1 MISDIESLINGDT
14 RGIRDTLTDM
24 MWVEREAG
32 ENLSS
37 INIPAALSRTDDLTY
52 DEKRLVLEMVK
63 GRLAKI
69 FNYIRAD
76 LLVDGQPG
84 DSVPD
89 NMTASER
96 VLFNEVTQYSLDY
109 LARVRQLMMI
119 LVQQMEVRQHET
131 LSYLPDMRQKIHV

>member
-1 MISDIESLINGDT
+1 MMSDIESLINGDT

-24 MWVEREAG
+24 MWEEREAG

-37 INIPAALSRTDDLTY
+37 INIPAVLSRTDDLTY
-52 DEKRLVLEMVK
+52 DEKRLVLELVK

-69 FNYIRAD
+69 INYIRAD

-109 LARVRQLMMI
+109 LARVRQLMI
-119 LVQQMEVRQHET
+119 DSRATDGGET
-131 LSYLPDMRQKIHV
+131 A

>member
-24 MWVEREAG
+24 MWEEREAG

-37 INIPAALSRTDDLTY
+37 INIPAVLSRTDDLTY

-109 LARVRQLMMI
+109 LARVRQLMI
-119 LVQQMEVRQHET
+119 DSRATDGGET
-131 LSYLPDMRQKIHV
+131 A

>member
-1 MISDIESLINGDT
+1 MISDIESLINVDT

-24 MWVEREAG
+24 MWEEREAG

-37 INIPAALSRTDDLTY
+37 INIPAVLSRTDDLTY

-109 LARVRQLMMI
+109 LARVRQLMI
-119 LVQQMEVRQHET
+119 DSRATDGGET
-131 LSYLPDMRQKIHV
+131 A